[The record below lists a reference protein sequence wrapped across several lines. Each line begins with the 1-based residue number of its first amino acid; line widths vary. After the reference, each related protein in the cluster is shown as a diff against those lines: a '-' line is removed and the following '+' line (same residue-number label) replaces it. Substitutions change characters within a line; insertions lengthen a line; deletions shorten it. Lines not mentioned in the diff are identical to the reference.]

1 MFDHL
6 SFKRPS
12 IQNTKMLVVKA
23 SLLDLSQTILGDPG
37 AARVSLNGWEKNG
50 AKKSKGQFFPPV

>member
-12 IQNTKMLVVKA
+12 IQNTKTLAVKA
-23 SLLDLSQTILGDPG
+23 FLLDLSQTILGDPWG
-37 AARVSLNGWEKNG
+37 RYC
-50 AKKSKGQFFPPV
+50 